1 MIEVVVVATVV
12 TFNGTVVVVLFKGTV
27 VTFVDVVVVVAEAVV
42 VLLEFCE
49 KHTFGKIKSKPI
61 KSGKIFP
68 RVDFILN

>member
-27 VTFVDVVVVVAEAVV
+27 VTFVDVVVVVVEAVV
-42 VLLEFCE
+42 VLLFCE